1 MKGNNINIDL
11 LCEDIYK
18 CVPNN
23 KAKFDQIMN
32 DLKNKILNENDK
44 PASIKPNP
52 MSNKPDMKQQNK
64 IYQFQPDI
72 NQNLNPNLLYHN
84 QNFNQKYDFNPL
96 FNQHKLYQ
104 QNTNSYFPNNFVT
117 TLPEGEMLNMKPLQN
132 KTLHKNYTDV
142 HANTKFYYPDEYD
155 NRSDIAKDVQWTD
168 RANNIN
174 LIYTSTSP
182 TRQWNDNYSDP
193 SRDLRANRNMLMNN
207 LSLKNFN

>member
-1 MKGNNINIDL
+1 MKGNNINLDL

-44 PASIKPNP
+44 PSSIKPNP
-52 MSNKPDMKQQNK
+52 MINKPDMKQQNK
-64 IYQFQPDI
+64 LYQFQPDI
-72 NQNLNPNLLYHN
+72 NQNLNPNLLYQN
-84 QNFNQKYDFNPL
+84 QNFNQKCDFNPL
-96 FNQHKLYQ
+96 FNQNKLYQ
-104 QNTNSYFPNNFVT
+104 QNINSYFPNNFVT

-168 RANNIN
+168 RANNIK
-174 LIYTSTSP
+174 LIYTSASP
-182 TRQWNDNYSDP
+182 TRQWNENYSDP

-207 LSLKNFN
+207 LSPKNFN

>member
-96 FNQHKLYQ
+96 FNQNKLYQ

-142 HANTKFYYPDEYD
+142 HANAKFYYPDEYD

-193 SRDLRANRNMLMNN
+193 SRDLRANRITTPQ
-207 LSLKNFN
+207 KK

>member
-1 MKGNNINIDL
+1 
-11 LCEDIYK
+11 
-18 CVPNN
+18 
-23 KAKFDQIMN
+23 
-32 DLKNKILNENDK
+32 
-44 PASIKPNP
+44 

-96 FNQHKLYQ
+96 FNQNKLYQ